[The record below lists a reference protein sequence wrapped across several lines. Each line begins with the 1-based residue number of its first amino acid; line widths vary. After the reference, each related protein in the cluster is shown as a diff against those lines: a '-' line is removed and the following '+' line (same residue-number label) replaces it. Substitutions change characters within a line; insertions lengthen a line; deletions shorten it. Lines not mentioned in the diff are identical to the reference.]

1 MERIK
6 YNLKFVIP
14 ILVLF
19 ISAVIL
25 VYNSVYKSNDE
36 VVLKEENKKSVK
48 KETKKENEK
57 EGIFYYVD
65 IKGAVNNPGVYK
77 IKENSRV
84 IDVID
89 SAGGLKDN
97 ADTSIINLGKKVFDE
112 MFIIV
117 YTKEE
122 VEKYKSETI
131 STEEINKKINES
143 VVIIDPN
150 NDAQIKVEDKKDK
163 EELTDKININT
174 SDKKELQKITGIG
187 ESKAE
192 AIIKYREKEGN
203 FEKIED
209 IKNVSGI
216 GDSLFEKIKEY
227 ITI

>member
-57 EGIFYYVD
+57 EGVFYYVD

-150 NDAQIKVEDKKDK
+150 NDAQIKVENKNDK
-163 EELTDKININT
+163 EELADKININT